1 MPQTTTPRFV
11 QGAVVRFTR
20 GPLGTLADPN
30 DSHFAEHKVQAGDQG
45 LYQGPHPYK
54 GLADADWHLVSV
66 AHEGRTL
73 HVPVHTGQFEAA

>member
-1 MPQTTTPRFV
+1 MPQTATSVFT

-30 DSHFAEHKVQAGDQG
+30 DSHFAEHKVNKGEQG

-54 GLADADWHLVSV
+54 DLGDKDWHLVSV
-66 AHEGRTL
+66 AHEGRML
-73 HVPVHTGQFEAA
+73 HVPVHSAQIEPA